1 MENSQKTF
9 FLYIMLIIYFSLIV
23 YYIYKLLL
31 NIPDN
36 NNLSLKQ
43 QFVKEKIKKII
54 SFDLIVCFLILS
66 V

>member
-1 MENSQKTF
+1 
-9 FLYIMLIIYFSLIV
+9 MLIIYFSLIV